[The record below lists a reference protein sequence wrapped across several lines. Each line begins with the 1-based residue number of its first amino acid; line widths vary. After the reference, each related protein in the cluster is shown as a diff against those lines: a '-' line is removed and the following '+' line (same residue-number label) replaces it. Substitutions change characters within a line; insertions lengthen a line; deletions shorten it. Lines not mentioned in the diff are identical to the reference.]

1 MKTTALL
8 SLGLVATA
16 TGFAPA
22 QQGRSNT
29 QLQESLFD
37 KIFQMDLFEP
47 VKDQNDY
54 GARNKKKVRLGQ
66 CQVKCELR

>member
-1 MKTTALL
+1 MKTSAVLA
-8 SLGLVATA
+8 LGLVATA
-16 TGFAPA
+16 QGFAPA
-22 QQGRSNT
+22 QQGRTNT

-54 GARNKKKVRLGQ
+54 GARNKKKVRNNA
-66 CQVKCELR
+66 